1 MFKLLSKFFVKAA
14 GSFPEEYHPENS
26 PSALANNEEAV
37 LQGDLS
43 VVTIEN
49 LMQLMSHAGLSGEL
63 HLITSDNEASFVIRK
78 GALVFGHLT
87 NSSPRMGERLV
98 QAGYITNENLLEC
111 LHVYQEQSS
120 KQKLGRILVDNR
132 YISVAHL
139 EEIIR
144 EQVKDCFFKVLSWK
158 KGSFF
163 FFSNESPPEEDI
175 LLDERI
181 DHLILEGIFEMDDN
195 IPLSN

>member
-1 MFKLLSKFFVKAA
+1 MFKLLHRFFTRASA
-14 GSFPEEYHPENS
+14 SIPEKNGPENRFAE
-26 PSALANNEEAV
+26 PADNKAAV

-49 LMQLMSHAGLSGEL
+49 LMQLMSHAVLSGEL
-63 HLITSDNEASFVIRK
+63 RLVTSGNEASFIIRK
-78 GALVFGHLT
+78 GALVFGYLK
-87 NSSPRMGERLV
+87 NPPSRMGERLV
-98 QAGYITNENLLEC
+98 QAGYITSENLLEC
-111 LHVYQEQSS
+111 LHLYQQ
-120 KQKLGRILVDNR
+120 QDCRQRLGRILVENK

-144 EQVKDCFFKVLSWK
+144 EQVRDSFFRVLSWK
-158 KGSFF
+158 SGSFL

-181 DHLILEGIFEMDDN
+181 DHLIIEGILAMDDN
-195 IPLSN
+195 TSLST